1 MMMNPSFSL
10 QHSRVFAL
18 SIVAGLI
25 AGGILAGINMALVRP
40 YTSALS
46 ETHIDLL
53 LEEGSFDE
61 EEYNAQVQSIY
72 AMQLVG
78 AVALGVGGGT
88 IVGGLY
94 VFGRADSSPLKAAVL
109 IAGIA
114 WFVLYVVP
122 AVKYPMSPQTTFD
135 PPATGRYQMLLLG
148 YTAVSGLS
156 ALGIAAGFRKINRKE
171 KAFGAAA
178 LYFMIVAG
186 AFFAFP
192 SYEDNNDTSYPQ
204 STISAWRAAIAVALT
219 VFWFAL
225 GIICGLL
232 WQYGGSLKYVKK

>member
-1 MMMNPSFSL
+1 MDPSFSM
-10 QHSRVFAL
+10 QPSRVFAL

-25 AGGILAGINMALVRP
+25 AGGILAGINMVLVRP

-61 EEYNAQVQSIY
+61 DEYNAQVQSIY

-88 IVGGLY
+88 MLGGVY
-94 VFGRADSSPLKAAVL
+94 AFGKVNSSPLKAAVL

-122 AVKYPMSPQTTFD
+122 SVKYPVSPLATFD
-135 PPATGRYQMLLLG
+135 PQAAGRYQMLLLG

-156 ALGIAAGFRKINRKE
+156 ALGIAAGFRKIKRKE
-171 KAFGAAA
+171 KALGAAA

-192 SYEDNNDTSYPQ
+192 SYEDNNDAQYSLPI
-204 STISAWRAAIAVALT
+204 ISAWRAAIAAAMT
-219 VFWFAL
+219 VFWFVL
-225 GIICGLL
+225 GIICALL
-232 WQYGGSLKYVKK
+232 WQYGGGLKYVKK